1 MSRRA
6 VGRFLQ
12 ACGLV
17 LAPMA
22 LLYYFENAGRANEG
36 ELAKN
41 ELLILAS
48 AAGIFILGRIIER
61 R

>member
-1 MSRRA
+1 
-6 VGRFLQ
+6 
-12 ACGLV
+12 
-17 LAPMA
+17 MA
-22 LLYYFENAGRANEG
+22 LLYYFDNAGRANEG

-48 AAGIFILGRIIER
+48 AAGIFILGRMIER